1 MNDRPL
7 GVTSSAILSVCFLLI
22 LVLPVAE
29 NLLHFGPHTKLL
41 AEKRRLQ
48 KYPVFKWE
56 LKAILSYPSGFEA
69 AFNDRFGLRGL
80 LVRSQALAK
89 YYWLHIS
96 PSPQVILGRNGWL
109 YLASS
114 IDEYRGITPLRRV
127 RIKQWHKEFR
137 AKKAFLAAR
146 GIQYLI
152 VVAPNKET
160 VYPEFL
166 PERITQLRQKLYMD
180 DLLNSLP
187 ANPHLD
193 VLDLREPLIQAKG
206 IGRLYL
212 QTDTHWNQLGAA
224 IASDAIIDRLSSWF
238 PELEP
243 RKNKNAF
250 QTRMRKS
257 GGGDLARLMGLED
270 RLREETIVV
279 PKASQPLRPAAL
291 RSGTKIKG
299 TFSQQ
304 VVELAGGTQR
314 RRAIVT
320 GDSFTGKLFLFLP
333 AHFRRTLNIR
343 PLVSY
348 KDPFFRSI
356 VETEKPDVYIELVV
370 DRHLAN
376 PPRMTPPV
384 ADRSKP

>member
-29 NLLHFGPHTKLL
+29 NLLHFGPQIGL

-114 IDEYRGITPLRRV
+114 IDEFRGITPLRRI

-193 VLDLREPLIQAKG
+193 

-243 RKNKNAF
+243 RKNRNAF
-250 QTRMRKS
+250 QTSMRKS

-304 VVELAGGTQR
+304 VVELAGGKQR
-314 RRAIVT
+314 RQAIVT
-320 GDSFTGKLFLFLP
+320 GDSFTGKLYLFLP

-348 KDPFFRSI
+348 KDPFFQSI
-356 VETEKPDVYIELVV
+356 IETEKPDVYIELVV

-376 PPRMTPPV
+376 PPRVTTPV
-384 ADRSKP
+384 AGSSKP